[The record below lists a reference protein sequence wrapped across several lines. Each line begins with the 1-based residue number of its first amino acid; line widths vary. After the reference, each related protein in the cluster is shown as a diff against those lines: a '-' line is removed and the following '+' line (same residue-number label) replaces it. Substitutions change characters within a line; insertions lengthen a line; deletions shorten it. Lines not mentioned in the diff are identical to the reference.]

1 MIRDARDNRA
11 LEKRETG
18 VYKAGEKRIKQ
29 NIEIA
34 RCPALHIT
42 DMPGPGLIS

>member
-11 LEKRETG
+11 LEERERG
-18 VYKAGEKRIKQ
+18 VYKAGEKRIKE
-29 NIEIA
+29 NIEMA

-42 DMPGPGLIS
+42 DMPGPQFIS